1 MGNHVPHDQ
10 PPNSSSAPDPR
21 QPYIP
26 WAQQRQFFHER
37 MSQHKYNPRQMLFVK
52 NVPQE
57 SAMRIAGLYTQY
69 KPLET
74 KNLYPDSRI
83 TTFMI
88 ALPNVGATEEALRE
102 TDGLKVGN
110 TVLTV
115 ERYNPKQSIVAR
127 RDARKRHSAYAHSV
141 AVNDLAD
148 YSYDEDEHDGY
159 KADEEK
165 RVNKGTPKAAKLVAK
180 QSEVPLTPPRTR
192 RVSASGGISW
202 ANVAGGT
209 QPERSER
216 RSPSPVPPVAEDN
229 QQQTLDKTE
238 SFPAVDHDARREDVP
253 ALIRPPAIDARL
265 DTRFLPPGRFT
276 PAVALPLGA
285 SPPRIAVTPPTAS
298 PGPRPVLP
306 QILPQL
312 LSSSTPSYDQFY
324 TAPEGPTPPQA
335 TQTQSSESSRVE
347 EDSSQQT
354 QVPNVKLMQRGM
366 FAMPGDTTAFM
377 RRRHRGDCEFC
388 KLRMRSE
395 LRANNQDN

>member
-1 MGNHVPHDQ
+1 MGNYVPHDQ
-10 PPNSSSAPDPR
+10 PPNSSSAPNPR
-21 QPYIP
+21 QLYIP

-57 SAMRIAGLYTQY
+57 SAMRIAGLYRQY

-110 TVLTV
+110 TVVTV

-127 RDARKRHSAYAHSV
+127 RDARKRHGAYAHSI

-148 YSYDEDEHDGY
+148 YSYDEDDHDGY
-159 KADEEK
+159 EADEEK
-165 RVNKGTPKAAKLVAK
+165 RVNKSTPKAAKLVAK
-180 QSEVPLTPPRTR
+180 RSEVSLTSHRTR

-216 RSPSPVPPVAEDN
+216 PSPSPAPLVAEDH

-238 SFPAVDHDARREDVP
+238 SFPAFYHDTRREDIP
-253 ALIRPPAIDARL
+253 ALIRSPAIDARL
-265 DTRFLPPGRFT
+265 DTRFLPPGRFA
-276 PAVALPLGA
+276 PAIALPLRV
-285 SPPRIAVTPPTAS
+285 SPPRIAVIPPTAS
-298 PGPRPVLP
+298 PGPRPDLP
-306 QILPQL
+306 QVSPQL
-312 LSSSTPSYDQFY
+312 PSFSTLLYDQCY
-324 TAPEGPTPPQA
+324 AAPKGPTPQA

-354 QVPNVKLMQRGM
+354 QVPNVGLMQRGM
-366 FAMPGDTTAFM
+366 LAMPNDTTAFM
-377 RRRHRGDCEFC
+377 RRRHCGDCGFC
-388 KLRMRSE
+388 KMRMRNE
-395 LRANNQDN
+395 LRANTQDN